1 MVMMFSISSCVIPV
15 SLHSFRLGS
24 LFLILSLAAAT
35 TGSAQP
41 LVESDRSVVEG
52 VARGVTLIDR
62 GENLRAA
69 DLLQRTIDSAAPGA
83 DISSALYYL
92 IEANSSVDR
101 NYPALEAARR
111 FLLLYP
117 NDPRAGE
124 VLYRRGVV
132 AWREEKLAEARTAF
146 EKIVR
151 LKGDRAGESTY
162 WLGRMRAERGDL
174 DTAELYLERSLQK
187 RHEYLDDALYL
198 SAWINE
204 GRGEYEEAARLYR
217 RILDEYP
224 ESSLRTDAQ
233 LRLGVNQARNG
244 YPEFALT
251 LFASLSPASPRQRE
265 ELIFYSAEANAA
277 LGRHERAIPLYNE
290 FLRSFPRSE
299 RVRSARYALGWSQM
313 KTGAY
318 DNAIATFRILTDETD
333 SIAAA
338 SLYQVGAI
346 NLSRGDTAATLTALK
361 ELVDRLPYESFS
373 DNAHYQLGKI
383 YYSRGQWDDARFHL
397 VTTARGFPGSDVRVE
412 AFHLLGETYAVMQQ
426 GDNAI
431 YAFSRVRKLGDS
443 TDRLTARATW
453 REGMMLY
460 RVGRFSSAIDRLR
473 TYISTWPEGED
484 VAEATFWLG
493 ESLYQDGEFREA
505 EQYFAEVVENYPKT
519 KHRPEAMYGLGWAQF
534 RQKKFQQAIAS
545 FEAFTKEYPEDDA
558 AIDAAIRMAD
568 AYRFLR
574 QYDKAITVYES
585 VGGRAGAGDRAEE
598 ARVRLAE
605 AFVEMEEFA
614 RAVAVY
620 RDLVRLYPKS
630 ERLDDYDWAIGATW
644 YRGGND
650 SLTILELE
658 RFLRTYER
666 SENRGRA
673 QVMLGESWYNLGDY
687 ETALG
692 WYRTVL
698 DENPESSSVPAAI
711 DGIRFSLESMGRGPE
726 AIGIIERF
734 VEANPNRLAADSIT
748 FNKGMIYFDNGAY
761 DQADSIFSALIEAY
775 PESGLLATAAY
786 QIGKGRE
793 YRGDYPGAIAI
804 YESIVTTYPSS
815 DATAF
820 SLADMGELKL
830 FRKNYG
836 GARENFL
843 LLVSRFPES
852 HLNNQARFGAGR
864 ASLMLGDTGVAEQL
878 FRRVIDSATGL
889 GSDLFI
895 DRSRIAL
902 AEVAFARANVDE
914 ALELLASVVSRR
926 RDYTAAEALLLR
938 GRILA
943 TTNDL
948 SGALAELRRLREEF
962 VDYPRYYEPGL
973 LELGKLYETLTDK
986 AAAAE
991 AYQTLID
998 NGTDEK
1004 LVAEATE
1011 RLKRI
1016 RN

>member
-1 MVMMFSISSCVIPV
+1 M
-15 SLHSFRLGS
+15 SLHSVRFATLLLFLSILLGS
-24 LFLILSLAAAT
+24 

-41 LVESDRSVVEG
+41 LVESDRSVAEG
-52 VARGVTLIDR
+52 VARGVTLMQR
-62 GENLRAA
+62 GEYLRAV
-69 DLLQRTIDSAAPGA
+69 DILQRTVDSAAPGA
-83 DISSALYYL
+83 DLSSGLFYL
-92 IEANSSVDR
+92 IEANRAVDR
-101 NYPALEAARR
+101 NYPALVAARR

-117 NDPRAGE
+117 DDPRAGE

-132 AWREEKLAEARTAF
+132 AWHEEKREEARRSF
-146 EKIVR
+146 DHIVR
-151 LKGDRAGESTY
+151 MKGDRAGASMY

-174 DTAELYLERSLQK
+174 DTAEIYLDRSLQK
-187 RHEYLDDALYL
+187 GETLPHDYVDDALYL
-198 SAWINE
+198 SAWIKE
-204 GRGEYEEAARLYR
+204 GRGEYEDAALLYR
-217 RILDEYP
+217 RILEEHP
-224 ESSLRTDAQ
+224 ESPLETDAQ
-233 LRLGVNQARNG
+233 LRLGVNQARGG
-244 YPEFALT
+244 YAESALT
-251 LFASLSPASPRQRE
+251 LFASLSPSTPRQRE
-265 ELIFYSAEANAA
+265 ELLFYSAESNAS
-277 LGRHERAIPLYNE
+277 LGRYERAIPLYNE

-299 RVRSARYALGWSQM
+299 RVRSVRYGLGWAEM
-313 KTGAY
+313 KSGAY
-318 DNAIATFRILTDETD
+318 DRAITTFRVLTDGTD
-333 SIAAA
+333 SLAAA
-338 SLYQVGAI
+338 ALYQVGAI
-346 NLSRGDTAATLTALK
+346 NLARGDTAATLVALK
-361 ELVDRLPYESFS
+361 EVVDRLPYESFS

-383 YYSRGQWDDARFHL
+383 YYSRGKWDDARFHL
-397 VTTARGFPGSDVRVE
+397 VTTARGFPESDVRLE
-412 AFHLLGETYAVMQQ
+412 AFHLLGETYAVMRQD
-426 GDNAI
+426 DNAI

-443 TDRLTARATW
+443 TDALTARSTW

-473 TYISTWPEGED
+473 TYVATWPEGGD
-484 VAEATFWLG
+484 IAAATFWLG
-493 ESLYQDGEFREA
+493 EALYQDGKFGES
-505 EQYFAEVVENYPKT
+505 EQYFADVVAKYPNT

-534 RQKKFQQAIAS
+534 RQKKFSASIAS
-545 FEAFTKEYPEDDA
+545 FDAFTEAYPNRDE

-568 AYRFLR
+568 GYRFLR
-574 QYDKAITVYES
+574 QYDKAIKVYES
-585 VGGRAGAGDRAEE
+585 VGGRAGAGARAEE
-598 ARVRLAE
+598 ARVLLAE
-605 AFVEMEEFA
+605 AFVEMEEYP

-620 RDLVRLYPKS
+620 RELVRLYPNS

-650 SLTILELE
+650 SLTIIELE
-658 RFLRTYER
+658 RFLRTHER

-692 WYRTVL
+692 WYRRVL

-734 VEANPNRLAADSIT
+734 VAANPNRLAADSIT

-761 DQADSIFSALIEAY
+761 DEADSIFNALIANY

-793 YRGDYPGAIAI
+793 YRGDYPGAIGI

-820 SLADMGELKL
+820 ALVDMGELKL

-843 LLVSRFPES
+843 LLVERFPES
-852 HLNNQARFGAGR
+852 QFNNQARFGAGR
-864 ASLMLGDTGVAEQL
+864 ASLMLGDTAIAERL
-878 FRRVIDSATGL
+878 FRRVIDSASGL
-889 GSDLFI
+889 GSDLYI

-902 AEVAFARANVDE
+902 AEVARARGDVDE
-914 ALELLASVVSRR
+914 ALDLLASVVSRR
-926 RDYTAAEALLLR
+926 RDYTAAEALLKR
-938 GRILA
+938 GTILA
-943 TTNDL
+943 ATNDL
-948 SGALAELRRLREEF
+948 SGALAELRRLREEYT
-962 VDYPRYYEPGL
+962 DYPRYYEPGL

-998 NGTDEK
+998 VGTDEK
-1004 LVAEATE
+1004 LVAEAAE
-1011 RLKRI
+1011 RLRRMK
-1016 RN
+1016 N